1 VSVDRAGGDSTE
13 RAPVRICQAVA
24 MTRPSPP
31 FLLVAGVGLGDPNFH
46 QTVVLVLE
54 WNDEGAFGLVL
65 NRPTDLAIDEHLPEV
80 AHLAADP
87 KTVHFGGPVQTEIA
101 IGLDVTP
108 GTNPA
113 LVDLASPVD
122 GDLSV
127 RVFAGYSGWGEMQL
141 DQEIATQA
149 WHVSRWIPADLRPGH
164 GPALWRTVLRRQP
177 GTVAFESLYPD
188 DLAAN

>member
-1 VSVDRAGGDSTE
+1 M
-13 RAPVRICQAVA
+13 I
-24 MTRPSPP
+24 RPSPP
-31 FLLVAGVGLGDPNFH
+31 FLLVAGVGLDDPNFH

-54 WNDEGAFGLVL
+54 WNEEGAFGLVL
-65 NRPTDLAIDEHLPEV
+65 NRPTDLAIDEHLPDV
-80 AHLAADP
+80 AHLAGDP

-108 GTNPA
+108 GKSPT
-113 LVDLASPVD
+113 LVDLASALD
-122 GDLSV
+122 GDLSL

-141 DQEIATQA
+141 DQEIAAQA
-149 WHVSRWIPADLRPGH
+149 WHVSRWIPADLKPGN
-164 GPALWRTVLRRQP
+164 GPALWRAVLRRQR